1 MKEYIAHHEERFLN
15 ELFSL
20 LRIPSISA
28 EPSHHADML
37 RCADLWRELLLQAI
51 CPGNKST
58 SGTTCVEAEAQ
69 EVPHTPRP

>member
-37 RCADLWRELLLQAI
+37 RCADL
-51 CPGNKST
+51 CCKPGPT
-58 SGTTCVEAEAQ
+58 R
-69 EVPHTPRP
+69 PR